1 MSTNGN
7 YPHWVEKML
16 DLYRDAIAHAFILY
30 FNIGDYVAPQL
41 GLRSYLGK
49 VFAKRDVI
57 VFYDLARGLS
67 FARPSD
73 EKRFREIVGLA
84 QASDKS
90 SMISALEQSKGGGA
104 LPKSPAQVFP
114 LLERLLKTSP
124 SDEDAA
130 ERYGGAVVV
139 IEYGEMLAPAADL
152 AMLSPEDREILIR
165 LESWGRDAE
174 IGDTGNPLFL
184 VVNELTQVHENI
196 RRASARW
203 EAVEIPLPD
212 QEARLKYI
220 ESYVVLDNE
229 DDNHDGGF
237 DWGEIDPAELSARTA
252 GLSLVGIEDV
262 FLRAGRLGVLSADL
276 VTDRKKAL
284 IASEYAQV
292 IEVWEP
298 EETFDDIGGLDQ
310 VKEFFRRSVIEPIR
324 IGNVKRIP
332 QGVLMVG
339 PPGTG
344 KTILARALANE
355 AGVNAVLFR
364 VGQILGKYVGESESK
379 LERALRA
386 IQAMAPLIV
395 FIDEIDQQ
403 ISRGESGESDVS
415 KRIFA
420 RLLEIMSDNSLRGK
434 VLWLAASNRPDLIDS
449 AMKRPGRFDQ
459 AIAFLV
465 PEKDEREAI
474 FEVMARKYLDGFGM
488 IPPEVVTET
497 EGWTGAEIESA
508 VVKAYRLTQDEK
520 LDKPGALLQ
529 AVRRLRPST
538 GDIDFMTD
546 LAIAEISDTDLLPEK
561 YRVMLDDREALEDRI
576 ADQTERRRSPR
587 EV

>member
-7 YPHWVEKML
+7 YPHWVEKLL
-16 DLYRDAIAHAFILY
+16 DLYRDAIAHAFILH

-67 FARPSD
+67 FVRPSD
-73 EKRFREIVGLA
+73 EKRFREVVGLA
-84 QASDKS
+84 EEIGQS
-90 SMISALEQSKGGGA
+90 SVVSALQKSRGGGT
-104 LPKSPAQVFP
+104 LPKAPAQVFP
-114 LLERLLKTSP
+114 LLERLLKTP
-124 SDEDAA
+124 PNEEDLGGK
-130 ERYGGAVVV
+130 YGGAVVV

-152 AMLSPEDREILIR
+152 AMLSPTDRELLIR

-174 IGDTGNPLFL
+174 IGDTGNPVFL

-212 QEARLKYI
+212 QDARLAYI
-220 ESYVVLDNE
+220 EAYTAPG
-229 DDNHDGGF
+229 DDPF
-237 DWGEIDPAELSARTA
+237 DWGEIDPAELAARTA
-252 GLSLVGIEDV
+252 GLSLIGIEDV
-262 FLRAGRLGVLSADL
+262 FLRAGRLGTLSADL
-276 VTDRKKAL
+276 VTERKKAL

-324 IGNVKRIP
+324 VGNVKRIP

-364 VGQILGKYVGESESK
+364 VGQILGQYVGESESK

-386 IQAMAPLIV
+386 IRAMAPVVV

-403 ISRGESGESDVS
+403 ISRGESGANDVS

-420 RLLEIMSDNSLRGK
+420 RLLEIMSDNTLRGK

-465 PEKDEREAI
+465 PNAKERRAI
-474 FEVMARKYLDGFGM
+474 FEVMSRKYLDDQRGM
-488 IPPEVVTET
+488 PSQIIGMTD
-497 EGWTGAEIESA
+497 GWTGAEIEAA
-508 VVKAYRLTQDEK
+508 VVKAYRLTQDEG
-520 LDKPGALLQ
+520 LEPPEAILE
-529 AVRRLRPST
+529 AVSRLRPST
-538 GDIDFMTD
+538 GDIGFMTD

-561 YRVMLDDREALEDRI
+561 YRAMLDDRAALEDRI
-576 ADQTERRRSPR
+576 ADQTERRRAPR